1 MVCIHISNLSVL
13 TRHIDNAYQSLQI
26 LKRRILE
33 EYLSSSDDDTRHR
46 YFYLLKR
53 VEMLKPM
60 SGDGYFEIGKT
71 TITSMV
77 SVRLYHLDH
86 VFRKISFIIVFLV
99 LPTLSY

>member
-1 MVCIHISNLSVL
+1 MLSLISNLSVL
-13 TRHIDNAYQSLQI
+13 TRHFVNAYPSLQI
-26 LKRRILE
+26 LKRRILD
-33 EYLSSSDDDTRHR
+33 EYLSSSDDDTRHK

-86 VFRKISFIIVFLV
+86 VSKKMSLIIVF
-99 LPTLSY
+99 